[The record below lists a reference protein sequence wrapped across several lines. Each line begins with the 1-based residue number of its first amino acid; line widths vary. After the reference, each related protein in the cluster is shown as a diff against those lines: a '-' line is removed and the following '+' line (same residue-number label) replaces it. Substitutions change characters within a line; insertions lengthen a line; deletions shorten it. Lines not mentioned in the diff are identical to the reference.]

1 MAKGLI
7 DFGRNYTLNKAGMV
21 IVMTKTLHVKCNVIK
36 ITIIILTP
44 RPFLLR
50 YIHGK
55 AEKACSGQTEYVIPD
70 ALIG

>member
-1 MAKGLI
+1 
-7 DFGRNYTLNKAGMV
+7 MV